1 MITSN
6 LITQVKSHE
15 GLMLKPYKCTAD
27 KLTIG
32 YGRNIEDIGI
42 TEEEADHLL
51 ENDLKR
57 AFNELSEFWPNVR
70 LIGNARRD
78 ALINMCFNLGISRLK
93 KFKKMFAAL
102 NASDY
107 ERAAEE
113 MIDSKWARQVGDRA
127 SELAE
132 QMLTGKYKA

>member
-1 MITSN
+1 MITRN
-6 LITQVKSHE
+6 LITQVKAHE
-15 GLMLKPYKCTAD
+15 GLMLKPYKCTAN
-27 KLTIG
+27 KLSIG

-42 TEEEADHLL
+42 TYDEAEYLL

-78 ALINMCFNLGISRLK
+78 VLINMCFNLGISRLK

-102 NASDY
+102 NAFDY
-107 ERAAEE
+107 ERAAAE
-113 MIDSKWARQVGDRA
+113 MIDSKWAGQVGDRA
-127 SELAE
+127 PELAE
-132 QMLTGKYKA
+132 QMLTGKYRV